1 MVLAKVALGFC
12 GALVLAGA
20 YSFHDGVVRVDIDEH
35 HGNGTHLHVWAPA
48 AIAPAAMYF
57 VPKHYFRDATK
68 EIEPWLPTLR
78 VLTKELEKYP
88 EAQLV
93 EVRDSSDHVRV
104 GVHRGKL
111 MVDVESQDEMVH
123 VSCPLVV
130 MREVGNALEA
140 SAAGI

>member
-1 MVLAKVALGFC
+1 MILGKVALGFC
-12 GALVLAGA
+12 GALVLAGV
-20 YSFHDGVVRVDIDEH
+20 YSFHDGVVRVDVDEH
-35 HGNGTHLHVWAPA
+35 KGNGTHLHVWAPA
-48 AIAPAAMYF
+48 AIVSTAMYF
-57 VPKHYFRDATK
+57 VPRHEFRDAAK

-88 EAQLV
+88 EAHLV
-93 EVRDSSDHVRV
+93 EVHDSQDHVRV

-111 MVDVESQDEMVH
+111 MVDVESQDETVH

-140 SAAGI
+140 DAPGI